1 MKIGLFFIMV
11 FLACLQ
17 LEAQLLPPSIV
28 APTDGAYVI
37 MPDVIFE
44 WNPVSGAIEYQIQ
57 ISGSMDFTAPLYDV
71 TTSET
76 MYTITTFTHE
86 TTYYWRICTIDV
98 GGPGTWSAAYSF
110 DTEIFFPAV
119 TVSGFNG
126 AIGRARIDVGD
137 YDRDNEYD
145 YLISADIGSATFRT
159 YVYRSTSYTLTDFS
173 VVANDLNFNNVEG
186 EVRWLDFDND
196 GDLDALVSG
205 WNGTDRFSQLYENN
219 SGWVAVANPVG
230 GTANFPGLDTA
241 TISAAD
247 FNGDGFSDILLTGY
261 DGTSYIIHLYLRD
274 DVNGYYT
281 LVTAHGIPAIE
292 VNSVDYADVDMDGA
306 LDLLITGIYLST
318 PISALFLN
326 DGSGNFAQSQS
337 FLGVQYGDGLFG
349 DYDNDGDF
357 DVVISGENSS
367 IKYTRLY
374 ENSSGTFIEVTGAGL
389 PGMMNCSL
397 QWGDYDNDGDL
408 DLLMYGDDAV
418 SVPQYRLY
426 VCENTG
432 TDTFNVMN
440 FTGTETVPGIAQWTD
455 YNFDGKLD
463 IVLCANNIVHVLRN
477 NAAVF
482 NQNPQPPVTAWE
494 TVNNTTN
501 SVLLE
506 WGSGT
511 DDHTP
516 HSGLTYNIYLG
527 RSPGTTEL
535 ISPYAY
541 INGVDNPPGFRYVL
555 RHGNAGKN
563 LHAQISG
570 LDPGVYYWS
579 VQSVDSGYIG
589 SPFFSERYFIV
600 GDLTSV
606 ILISPTNSAPDV
618 EYAPKFEWASVT
630 GAVSYILQYAKSSTI
645 PDWND
650 TSLVVTQIGLRETK
664 GMVRAT
670 LGVGSV
676 YHWRVG
682 AVMADNSI
690 VWSTDPGG
698 SGAWSFTTANDAI
711 RLEYAGVGAF
721 TNTTVIPQRGF
732 QSEPHTFIIK
742 YTNLSNYLPIDPK
755 IYFPSA
761 MIPESAIDMQ
771 EVDVG
776 DTTTSDGKLY
786 QATVTDMRL
795 FLTGSPG
802 IFYSENYINF
812 VFEFV
817 DAEGNKVKSITYP
830 EGTPIEDVLEKENLI
845 FINFRDAV
853 VMYNSVIRGAVN
865 VVIPKAS
872 VKVNE
877 RVILSSNPALV
888 WTDGTL
894 DVPKSDF
901 IMQNMLM
908 NPDFGQSYSNEW
920 CLVPEQLFTRYNFLT
935 MAPAGTHTL
944 SLAYYRNGSLV
955 TPSDTNEIPEFTIN
969 TIDIS
974 PSSPTPIGPVVI
986 TSSRNESVKMII
998 TEKSSTS
1005 IEILFSETQL
1015 QDVVLSWKRPLVSQ
1029 EGIYYKN
1036 GNEYVWLGKKAASVT
1051 LSGTYV
1057 VLEDTSKPVLHS
1069 IAIKNGMLRI
1079 TAKDDKSGIE
1089 KIVVTTSKGTYS
1101 DSNGVFPVS
1110 IFPEPTTQIVIT
1122 VYDNAGNST
1131 TQTQQISAGTIPKIF
1146 AQNKNIINYPNP
1158 FNPSTTV
1165 EVRVEDAGSIQV
1177 LLYNAKGKEV
1187 KTFHNG
1193 YAEKGVLTFEWDGK
1207 DKNGRAQPSGVYYV
1221 RVFAGKSSYVHKIVL
1236 LK

>member
-1 MKIGLFFIMV
+1 MKILLLIIVLFFGY
-11 FLACLQ
+11 LQ
-17 LEAQLLPPSIV
+17 LEAQLSPPSIV
-28 APTDGAYVI
+28 APADGAYVM

-44 WNPVSGAIEYQIQ
+44 WNLVSGAIEYQFQ
-57 ISGSMDFTAPLYDV
+57 ISNSMDFTTPIHDV
-71 TTSET
+71 TTSAT
-76 MYTITTFTHE
+76 MYTIDTLTHE
-86 TTYYWRICTIDV
+86 TTYYWRICTID
-98 GGPGTWSAAYSF
+98 GSGPGAWSTTYSF
-110 DTEIFFPAV
+110 DTEELYPAI
-119 TVSGFNG
+119 TVAGFNS
-126 AIGRARIDVGD
+126 ALGRARIDVGD
-137 YDRDNEYD
+137 YDGDNEYD
-145 YLISADIGSATFRT
+145 YLLSADIGSGTFRT
-159 YVYRSTSYTLTDFS
+159 YIYTSNSYTLSDFS
-173 VVANDLNFNNVEG
+173 VVATNLGFDNVEG
-186 EVRWLDFDND
+186 AVRWFDFDND
-196 GDLDALVSG
+196 GDLDAMVTG
-205 WNGTDRFSQLYENN
+205 WNGTDRFTQLYENN
-219 SGWVAVANPVG
+219 SGWVQIVNPIG
-230 GTANFPGLDTA
+230 GTSNFPGLDYS

-261 DGTSYIIHLYLRD
+261 DGVAYIVHLYIRD
-274 DVNGYYT
+274 AVNGYYT

-292 VNSVDYADVDMDGA
+292 VNSVDFADVDQDGA

-326 DGSGNFAQSQS
+326 DGSGYFSQSQS
-337 FLGVQYGDGLFG
+337 FLGVQYGKGIFG

-357 DVVISGENSS
+357 DVVVSGENSG
-367 IKYTRLY
+367 IKYAKLY
-374 ENSSGTFIEVTGAGL
+374 QNDSGTFIEPPEVGL
-389 PGMMNCSL
+389 PGMIDCTL

-418 SVPQYRLY
+418 SVPGYHLY

-432 TDTFNVMN
+432 TSTFNVMN
-440 FTGTETVPGIAQWTD
+440 FTGVETVPGTAQWTD

-463 IVLCANNIVHVLRN
+463 IILCANNAVHVLRN

-482 NQNPQPPVTAWE
+482 NQNPQPPTSAWE

-506 WGSGT
+506 WGNGT

-516 HSGLTYNIYLG
+516 HSGLTYNIYIG

-535 ISPYAY
+535 ISPMAY
-541 INGVDNPPGFRYVL
+541 INGVENPPGFRYVL
-555 RHGNAGKN
+555 RHGNASKN
-563 LHAQISG
+563 MHAQITG
-570 LDPGVYYWS
+570 LIPGVYYWG
-579 VQSVDSGYIG
+579 VQSIDSGYIG
-589 SPFFSERYFIV
+589 SPFSSQRHFVV
-600 GDLTSV
+600 GTLTSV
-606 ILISPTNSAPDV
+606 FLISPLNTGTDI
-618 EYAPKFEWASVT
+618 EYAPKFEWAPVS
-630 GAVSYILQYAKSSTI
+630 GAISYILQYAKSNTI
-645 PDWND
+645 PDWSD
-650 TSLVVTQIGLRETK
+650 VGLVVTQVGLRETK
-664 GMVRAT
+664 GMVVAT
-670 LGVGSV
+670 LGINAT

-682 AVMADNSI
+682 AVMSDNSI

-698 SGAWSFTTANDAI
+698 SGAWSFQTSDGAI
-711 RLEYAGVGAF
+711 RLEYAGVGPFA
-721 TNTTVIPQRGF
+721 NTSVIPQRGF
-732 QSEPHTFIIK
+732 QSEPHTFMVK
-742 YTNLSNYLPIDPK
+742 YTHATNYLPIDPK
-755 IYFPSA
+755 IYFPSS

-771 EVDVG
+771 EVDIS

-786 QATVTDMRL
+786 QATVTDIRL

-802 IFYSENYINF
+802 IFYSEHYAHF

-817 DAEGNKVKSITYP
+817 DAEGNKVKSLTYP
-830 EGTPIEDVLEKENLI
+830 EDTPIEDVLEKENLI
-845 FINFRDAV
+845 FMNFRDAV

-872 VKVNE
+872 VKANE

-894 DVPKSDF
+894 NEPKSDF
-901 IMQNMLM
+901 LMQNMLM

-955 TPSDTNEIPEFTIN
+955 TPSDSNEIPEFTIN
-969 TIDIS
+969 TIDIA
-974 PSSPTPIGPVVI
+974 PSSPTPIGPVMI
-986 TSSRNESVKMII
+986 TSSRNESIKMIV
-998 TEKSSTS
+998 TEKSSSS
-1005 IEILFSETQL
+1005 IELLFSEMRL
-1015 QDVVLSWKRPLVSQ
+1015 NDVVLSWKRPLVSK

-1036 GNEYVWLGKKAASVT
+1036 GNEYVWLGKQAVSVT
-1051 LSGTYV
+1051 FSGTYV
-1057 VLEDTSKPVLHS
+1057 VLEDTLKPSVQS

-1079 TAKDDKSGIE
+1079 TAKDDRSGIE
-1089 KIVVTTSKGTYS
+1089 KVVVTTGKGTYT

-1110 IFPEPTTQIVIT
+1110 IFPEPNTQIVIT

-1131 TQTQQISAGTIPKIF
+1131 SQTQQISAGTIPKIF

-1165 EVRVEDAGSIQV
+1165 EVRVEESGTMLVA
-1177 LLYNAKGKEV
+1177 LYNAKGKEV
-1187 KTFHNG
+1187 KTLHDGF
-1193 YAEKGVLTFEWDGK
+1193 AEKGVLTFLWDGK

-1221 RVFAGKSSYVHKIVL
+1221 RVVAGKSSHIHKIVL